1 MNNKFI
7 WTLALLLVASSMS
20 AFAVG
25 VDKLQ
30 PLDDASRS
38 SSYQNAVKSD
48 IQKAK
53 AKQGAV
59 ETSQSGGS
67 VDFNSINT
75 KTVYYPNATTK
86 SIAAK
91 YKMGNYS
98 GCMQECYSLLKK
110 QPNNAIAHYYLA
122 MVFTHLNMKDKAV
135 EEYNKVISIHPNQYL
150 VDYATKGRDCLTDG
164 PACHPQEQKEVEQ
177 LDDLDKFIRAPYGN
191 GLSPELNNEVRQ
203 KQLNNIQETINKKDN
218 LENRDIQRIKKFDSN
233 KTEAEETIKIAQ
245 VSDDEVLKAINTLKE
260 AGVNV
265 SVQTSATENPY
276 AAMAQYQDP
285 RVAEMSMLLGNNNNN
300 NNSMMN
306 MIPMLMSQAQKGENI
321 DPRIMQTMM
330 MDSMMS
336 GFNNLN
342 NNNNNNY

>member
-1 MNNKFI
+1 M
-7 WTLALLLVASSMS
+7 
-20 AFAVG
+20 
-25 VDKLQ
+25 
-30 PLDDASRS
+30 
-38 SSYQNAVKSD
+38 
-48 IQKAK
+48 
-53 AKQGAV
+53 
-59 ETSQSGGS
+59 
-67 VDFNSINT
+67 
-75 KTVYYPNATTK
+75 
-86 SIAAK
+86 
-91 YKMGNYS
+91 
-98 GCMQECYSLLKK
+98 
-110 QPNNAIAHYYLA
+110 
-122 MVFTHLNMKDKAV
+122 
-135 EEYNKVISIHPNQYL
+135 
-150 VDYATKGRDCLTDG
+150 
-164 PACHPQEQKEVEQ
+164 
-177 LDDLDKFIRAPYGN
+177 
-191 GLSPELNNEVRQ
+191 SPELNNEVRQ

-300 NNSMMN
+300 NNNSMMN

>member
-7 WTLALLLVASSMS
+7 WTLALLLAASSMS

-98 GCMQECYSLLKK
+98 GCMQ
-110 QPNNAIAHYYLA
+110 IGRAH
-122 MVFTHLNMKDKAV
+122 V
-135 EEYNKVISIHPNQYL
+135 
-150 VDYATKGRDCLTDG
+150 
-164 PACHPQEQKEVEQ
+164 
-177 LDDLDKFIRAPYGN
+177 
-191 GLSPELNNEVRQ
+191 
-203 KQLNNIQETINKKDN
+203 
-218 LENRDIQRIKKFDSN
+218 
-233 KTEAEETIKIAQ
+233 
-245 VSDDEVLKAINTLKE
+245 
-260 AGVNV
+260 
-265 SVQTSATENPY
+265 
-276 AAMAQYQDP
+276 
-285 RVAEMSMLLGNNNNN
+285 
-300 NNSMMN
+300 
-306 MIPMLMSQAQKGENI
+306 
-321 DPRIMQTMM
+321 
-330 MDSMMS
+330 
-336 GFNNLN
+336 
-342 NNNNNNY
+342 